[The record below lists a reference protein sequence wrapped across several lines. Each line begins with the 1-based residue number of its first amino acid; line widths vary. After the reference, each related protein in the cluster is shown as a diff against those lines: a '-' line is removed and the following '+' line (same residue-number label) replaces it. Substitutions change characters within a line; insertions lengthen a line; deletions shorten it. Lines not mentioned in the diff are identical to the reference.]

1 MSALVFYWESGPGF
15 WKARSKPQHRPDLRM
30 GHKRLPSGDMG
41 EWQRTPPRPAGTGAQ
56 VTRPSE
62 VAMSKYVCACVC
74 VPQWQR
80 ETAPLPRR
88 RVTEGRGMPSMLSA
102 LQSPFVQGDPALR
115 VLQRSSVDNQPIDTK
130 KVNSQDRGKKE
141 GGGGSSFLLFYLC
154 TLAVVYLVLRSII
167 SHHGDELFEESPSL
181 DAPQGQVPLL

>member
-1 MSALVFYWESGPGF
+1 
-15 WKARSKPQHRPDLRM
+15 
-30 GHKRLPSGDMG
+30 
-41 EWQRTPPRPAGTGAQ
+41 
-56 VTRPSE
+56 
-62 VAMSKYVCACVC
+62 MSKYVCACVC

-141 GGGGSSFLLFYLC
+141 GGGDLLSSFFIFVPWLLSTLCYGQLYPTMEMSSLKSLLPWMPHRVRSHYCRKERGKAESKTYYLAPQFTFTM
-154 TLAVVYLVLRSII
+154 TLFDDSII
-167 SHHGDELFEESPSL
+167 PIFSYEKTEAHRG
-181 DAPQGQVPLL
+181 